1 MKFTLK
7 IDLDNAHFVD
17 DVGDLDVGDL
27 YVENPTR
34 AIRNVS
40 TLIWNRGIARDS
52 IGYVQDGNG
61 NTVGQWKIK

>member
-7 IDLDNAHFVD
+7 IDLDNGYFVD
-17 DVGDLDVGDL
+17 DAGDL
-27 YVENPTR
+27 YVENLTR

-40 TLIWNRGIARDS
+40 TLIWNRGVARDS
-52 IGYVQDGNG
+52 IGYAQDGNG

>member
-7 IDLDNAHFVD
+7 IDLGNDYFVD
-17 DVGDLDVGDL
+17 DVGDL
-27 YVENPTR
+27 YVENLTR

-52 IGYVQDGNG
+52 IGYVRDGNG

>member
-1 MKFTLK
+1 MRFILK
-7 IDLDNAHFVD
+7 IDLDNAYFVD
-17 DVGDLDVGDL
+17 DAGDL
-27 YVENPTR
+27 YVENLTR

-40 TLIWNRGIARDS
+40 TLIWNRGVARDA